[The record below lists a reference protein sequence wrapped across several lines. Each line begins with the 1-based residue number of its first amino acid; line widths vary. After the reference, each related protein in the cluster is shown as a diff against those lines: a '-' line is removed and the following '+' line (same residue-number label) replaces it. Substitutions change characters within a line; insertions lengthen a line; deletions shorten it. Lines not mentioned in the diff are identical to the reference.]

1 LAGVAGEVTPFDLVE
16 TSDRW
21 VLPIGDESVVAC
33 CIDYAITLRFGNE
46 VSVRIEQ
53 PFVYR
58 TGDGVEHLIVPEG
71 NPVRLAPALAVTRLV
86 VRQGFA
92 FKDGHL
98 ELRFADGSLVSVPA
112 TEDLE
117 PWELVGPEGLR
128 VVSVPGG
135 DLAIWRSQMS

>member
-1 LAGVAGEVTPFDLVE
+1 MAGVAGEVTPFDLVE

-21 VLPIGDESVVAC
+21 VLPIGDESVMAC

-58 TGDGVEHLIVPEG
+58 TGDGVEHLIVPEA

-98 ELRFADGSLVSVPA
+98 ELHFADGSLVCVPQRR
-112 TEDLE
+112 TSNH
-117 PWELVGPEGLR
+117 GNSSGLR
-128 VVSVPGG
+128 GFASCPFRAVTWRSG
-135 DLAIWRSQMS
+135 DLR